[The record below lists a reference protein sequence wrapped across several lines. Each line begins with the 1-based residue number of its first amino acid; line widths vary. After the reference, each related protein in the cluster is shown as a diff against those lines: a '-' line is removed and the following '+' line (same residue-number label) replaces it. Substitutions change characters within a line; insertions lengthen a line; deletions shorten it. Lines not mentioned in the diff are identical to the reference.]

1 MWYILCTEKILALFG
16 YKKIQIK
23 VEHTTVYKNKN
34 DPPVP
39 QLRVRK
45 NKPRD
50 FMDQY
55 KFDL

>member
-45 NKPRD
+45 NK
-50 FMDQY
+50 
-55 KFDL
+55 